1 MGCGG
6 SKDETASPNDVVLA
20 AAPAARPR
28 AGSNAS
34 EPRSSMVGGIFKSA
48 GRRPSQ
54 DEEEGV
60 EYDMQGR
67 RIVEI
72 GMPTNFQHVM
82 HMGWTAEGG
91 FKVEEMPDQWKQLFK
106 SAGVKK
112 KDLQDVETAK
122 MVVETLAANM
132 TEEEIAAMPALPGV
146 SEEIQKAQTR
156 KAQAAMVA
164 KIKAESAAP
173 AAPAPAAPAPA
184 APPPKAATPPPP
196 IPADYIA
203 EQDAAAAKA
212 APPLLSEGAAAANG
226 SIELPE
232 GVSPK
237 GTLADEVSSGR
248 ASISERRIS
257 VSSTPPPGAP
267 PPPPGVA
274 LSAAAPAPEEP
285 SMLQRLGSLCGSL
298 KNMLAGAP
306 ADADADEAAAPAAAP
321 TGLLAD
327 IAKGAQLKKAPAP
340 AMPAMSS
347 QAQLMGAIRGGA
359 MLKSVPMEQRGTFRM
374 GKAPPPPEGT
384 GTIADTL
391 AAAMAARRG
400 LLSKEPN
407 DESDDDDDD
416 WD

>member
-34 EPRSSMVGGIFKSA
+34 EPRSSMVGGIFKST

-173 AAPAPAAPAPA
+173 AAPAPAAPAEPA
-184 APPPKAATPPPP
+184 APPPRPRRRRRRFPPTTSPSRMRPPRRRRRCSPKA
-196 IPADYIA
+196 
-203 EQDAAAAKA
+203 
-212 APPLLSEGAAAANG
+212 AAAANG

-237 GTLADEVSSGR
+237 GTLADEVSSGARPSRSVGSRCR
-248 ASISERRIS
+248 ARRRPARRRRRRVWRRARRRRRRRSRACCSGWACS
-257 VSSTPPPGAP
+257 VARSRTCS
-267 PPPPGVA
+267 
-274 LSAAAPAPEEP
+274 PA
-285 SMLQRLGSLCGSL
+285 RL
-298 KNMLAGAP
+298 

-327 IAKGAQLKKAPAP
+327 IAKGKQLKKAPAP

>member
-1 MGCGG
+1 
-6 SKDETASPNDVVLA
+6 
-20 AAPAARPR
+20 
-28 AGSNAS
+28 
-34 EPRSSMVGGIFKSA
+34 MVGGIFKST

-54 DEEEGV
+54 EEEEGV

-164 KIKAESAAP
+164 KIKAESAAS
-173 AAPAPAAPAPA
+173 AAPATRRRRPRRRRPRRRRRF
-184 APPPKAATPPPP
+184 PPNRRRPRRAG
-196 IPADYIA
+196 
-203 EQDAAAAKA
+203 
-212 APPLLSEGAAAANG
+212 GAAAALKPAPPPG
-226 SIELPE
+226 ASSCPRA
-232 GVSPK
+232 SRQ
-237 GTLADEVSSGR
+237 GTLADGVGGR
-248 ASISERRIS
+248 AYLGASDLG
-257 VSSTPPPGAP
+257 VGTPPP
-267 PPPPGVA
+267 
-274 LSAAAPAPEEP
+274 AAAAAGCRAERGGAGGGER
-285 SMLQRLGSLCGSL
+285 MLQRLARSVACQEH
-298 KNMLAGAP
+298 ARRAP

-321 TGLLAD
+321 TGLLAA
-327 IAKGAQLKKAPAP
+327 IAKGQLKKAPAP
-340 AMPAMSS
+340 AIPAMISH
-347 QAQLMGAIRGGA
+347 AHRMGAIPGGA

>member
-34 EPRSSMVGGIFKSA
+34 EPRSSMVGGIFKST

-54 DEEEGV
+54 EEEEGV

-173 AAPAPAAPAPA
+173 NVVD
-184 APPPKAATPPPP
+184 PPPSAP
-196 IPADYIA
+196 IKYTC
-203 EQDAAAAKA
+203 
-212 APPLLSEGAAAANG
+212 LLS
-226 SIELPE
+226 L
-232 GVSPK
+232 
-237 GTLADEVSSGR
+237 
-248 ASISERRIS
+248 RR
-257 VSSTPPPGAP
+257 
-267 PPPPGVA
+267 
-274 LSAAAPAPEEP
+274 
-285 SMLQRLGSLCGSL
+285 RL
-298 KNMLAGAP
+298 
-306 ADADADEAAAPAAAP
+306 
-321 TGLLAD
+321 
-327 IAKGAQLKKAPAP
+327 
-340 AMPAMSS
+340 
-347 QAQLMGAIRGGA
+347 
-359 MLKSVPMEQRGTFRM
+359 
-374 GKAPPPPEGT
+374 
-384 GTIADTL
+384 
-391 AAAMAARRG
+391 
-400 LLSKEPN
+400 
-407 DESDDDDDD
+407 
-416 WD
+416 

>member
-1 MGCGG
+1 
-6 SKDETASPNDVVLA
+6 
-20 AAPAARPR
+20 
-28 AGSNAS
+28 
-34 EPRSSMVGGIFKSA
+34 MVGGIFKST

-173 AAPAPAAPAPA
+173 RSHRSCG
-184 APPPKAATPPPP
+184 AATRV
-196 IPADYIA
+196 ARR
-203 EQDAAAAKA
+203 
-212 APPLLSEGAAAANG
+212 
-226 SIELPE
+226 
-232 GVSPK
+232 
-237 GTLADEVSSGR
+237 R
-248 ASISERRIS
+248 AERRARARS
-257 VSSTPPPGAP
+257 WRERAYSRAADPARAARGALRPPGWP
-267 PPPPGVA
+267 
-274 LSAAAPAPEEP
+274 
-285 SMLQRLGSLCGSL
+285 R
-298 KNMLAGAP
+298 
-306 ADADADEAAAPAAAP
+306 
-321 TGLLAD
+321 
-327 IAKGAQLKKAPAP
+327 I
-340 AMPAMSS
+340 
-347 QAQLMGAIRGGA
+347 
-359 MLKSVPMEQRGTFRM
+359 
-374 GKAPPPPEGT
+374 
-384 GTIADTL
+384 
-391 AAAMAARRG
+391 
-400 LLSKEPN
+400 
-407 DESDDDDDD
+407 
-416 WD
+416 

>member
-34 EPRSSMVGGIFKSA
+34 EPRSSMVGGIFKST

-173 AAPAPAAPAPA
+173 AAPAPP
-184 APPPKAATPPPP
+184 TPP
-196 IPADYIA
+196 
-203 EQDAAAAKA
+203 
-212 APPLLSEGAAAANG
+212 
-226 SIELPE
+226 
-232 GVSPK
+232 
-237 GTLADEVSSGR
+237 
-248 ASISERRIS
+248 
-257 VSSTPPPGAP
+257 
-267 PPPPGVA
+267 
-274 LSAAAPAPEEP
+274 
-285 SMLQRLGSLCGSL
+285 
-298 KNMLAGAP
+298 
-306 ADADADEAAAPAAAP
+306 
-321 TGLLAD
+321 
-327 IAKGAQLKKAPAP
+327 
-340 AMPAMSS
+340 
-347 QAQLMGAIRGGA
+347 
-359 MLKSVPMEQRGTFRM
+359 
-374 GKAPPPPEGT
+374 
-384 GTIADTL
+384 
-391 AAAMAARRG
+391 
-400 LLSKEPN
+400 
-407 DESDDDDDD
+407 
-416 WD
+416 